1 MNNMI
6 TLQGEVLKM
15 FELHDITRIRQM
27 IEALTHTALPADILI
42 TKGEGLAV
50 TLENGHAAIT
60 AQDRCALARGFF
72 LMAEAVQKG
81 ESLRLQQTRHI
92 ASCGAM
98 LDCSR
103 NAVPTLEGAKRLI
116 DRLAALGLNL
126 LLLYTEDTYEV
137 PEYPYLG
144 YLRGRFTMEEIR
156 QLDAYA
162 ASYDM
167 ELMPCIQT
175 LGHMAQFL
183 QWEHHRDLRDR
194 PDILLIDD
202 EKTYTLIEAMLKT
215 LRSCVRTGRI
225 HIGMDEAHEVGLGRY
240 LDLHG
245 PVDRMELMRRHLE
258 KVANLCRK
266 YGFQP
271 MMWSDMFF
279 RLGSKTGEYYDMEA
293 DIPQQVIDQM
303 PDVNMCYWDYYHM
316 DEAFYDHM
324 IRQHARMGKVVFAGG
339 VWVWSGFLPH
349 VKRTQATMR
358 PALKTC
364 ARHQVDTVFA
374 TLWGDDGNET
384 NAFLALNQMPIFSE
398 ACWQGPDFTDE
409 RAAQLGAFLTGV
421 KDEVFQ
427 AFGELYPSA
436 EDQRTGKAL
445 IWCDP
450 LYPLWDFGHE
460 PIDAAIARFAKAE
473 KVVSACDMLE
483 GRYAALVFRTARM
496 KGELIRDLR
505 SAYTAKDLSALA
517 HIAEEAIPAVHAVF
531 QQLMLT
537 HRTLWERDMRR
548 NGWEVL
554 CLRYGGVS
562 ARLLDVQVELRR
574 YLKGELPCIAE
585 LEEAP
590 LPANRIWWQH
600 YHGCV
605 SPSVDI

>member
-1 MNNMI
+1 MEDC
-6 TLQGEVLKM
+6 LM
-15 FELHDITRIRQM
+15 FQPADITRIRHM
-27 IEALTHTALPADILI
+27 IEDLTLTALPDDLCV
-42 TKGEGLAV
+42 TEGEGLSL
-50 TLENGHAAIT
+50 TLQGGRAAIA

-72 LMAEAVQKG
+72 LLAEALQRG
-81 ESLRLQQTRHI
+81 ETAVSLQQKRHI

-103 NAVPTLEGAKRLI
+103 NAVPTVAAAKRLI

-137 PEYPYLG
+137 PGYPYMG
-144 YLRGRFTMEEIR
+144 YLRGRFTLEEIR
-156 QLDAYA
+156 QLDDYA

-183 QWEHHRDLRDR
+183 QWENNRAYRDR

-202 EKTYTLIEAMLKT
+202 EKTYDLIDAMLSG
-215 LRSCVRTGRI
+215 LRGSVRTRRI

-240 LDLHG
+240 LDQHG
-245 PVDRMELMRRHLE
+245 PVDRMELMRHHLE
-258 KVANLCRK
+258 KVEAICRK
-266 YGFQP
+266 HDFQP
-271 MMWSDMFF
+271 IMWSDMFF
-279 RLGSKTGEYYDMEA
+279 RLGSKTGDYYDREA
-293 DIPQQVIDQM
+293 DIPQQVIDNM
-303 PDVNMCYWDYYHM
+303 PPVDMCYWDYYHM
-316 DEAFYDHM
+316 DEDLYDHM
-324 IRQHARMGKVVFAGG
+324 IRQHARMGKVVFGGG

-358 PALKTC
+358 PALKVC

-398 ACWQGPDFTDE
+398 ACWQGPDFSDE
-409 RAAQLGAFLTGV
+409 TVARLGECLTGV
-421 KDEVFQ
+421 KHEAFL
-427 AFGELYPSA
+427 AFGELYPDEHEKS
-436 EDQRTGKAL
+436 TGKAL

-460 PIDAAIARFAKAE
+460 SLEDAIARFRKAE
-473 KVVSACDMLE
+473 ETVTAFDSLE
-483 GRYAALVFRTARM
+483 CRYAALVLRTARM
-496 KGELIRDLR
+496 KGEMIRELR
-505 SAYTAKDLSALA
+505 SRYLAGDKAYLQQT
-517 HIAEEAIPAVHAVF
+517 AEETIPALHETY
-531 QQLMLT
+531 QQLMRT

-562 ARLLDVQVELRR
+562 ARLLDVQDEIRR
-574 YLKGELPCIAE
+574 YLAGEIPAIVE
-585 LEEAP
+585 LQEEP
-590 LPANRIWWQH
+590 LPATRLWWQH
-600 YHGCV
+600 YHGYV
-605 SPSVDI
+605 TPSVIM